1 MNIFT
6 KRLKKKKK
14 ADKINAFSK
23 RKLTNQSIQKL
34 ERIPNKNKESDQKKN
49 KRLFFSFLIPTCFLK
64 LYFKNIY

>member
-6 KRLKKKKK
+6 ERLNKKK

-34 ERIPNKNKESDQKKN
+34 ERIPNKNKESEQKKKN
-49 KRLFFSFLIPTCFLK
+49 KDFYFFRI
-64 LYFKNIY
+64 

>member
-6 KRLKKKKK
+6 ERLNKKK

-34 ERIPNKNKESDQKKN
+34 ERIPNKNKESEQKK
-49 KRLFFSFLIPTCFLK
+49 K
-64 LYFKNIY
+64 